1 MMKKLSLTLLILFL
15 CQTYSLSA
23 EYNFDTAISYA
34 KSNKEAKKVNVFDE
48 ASDNIDNS
56 LNKLDNS
63 LDKTTEIIKK
73 KSDKIKQK
81 TKNLKEK
88 AAEKAEEIKEKTE
101 ESAASLKEK
110 IQEKIT
116 IEEEIEQAK
125 KQMDAEA
132 ESLEDIYKQ
141 ASQIKTADTQIF
153 DENNME
159 VLGKTFWGR
168 KPIHPIAK
176 YGYKGHLP
184 DIASEF
190 EYKKTKDEY
199 KCLIPTNPNATKKD
213 LIPAPRDNKAYV
225 DIVVKK
231 AGNSQYINDV
241 NDVIFILQKIIV
253 NIEDDVNVQR
263 FNAQVSGLLDNI
275 FYIQDK
281 YRNKPEA
288 NYVSYYKMLELANV
302 ARDTAILRTEAQA
315 YSKYLAYSG
324 EGAMYRPE
332 RIQKQMDYFLEEINK
347 TLVVLKA
354 VN

>member
-1 MMKKLSLTLLILFL
+1 MMKKLLPVIFIAIL
-15 CQTYSLSA
+15 CQSAALCA
-23 EYNFDTAISYA
+23 EYNSDNSISFA
-34 KSNKEAKKVNVFDE
+34 FKAKKTKTPVQTQVDKTIE
-48 ASDNIDNS
+48 KTDNKIDS
-56 LNKLDNS
+56 
-63 LDKTTEIIKK
+63 TTEIIKK
-73 KSDKIKQK
+73 KTDAIKEGS
-81 TKNLKEK
+81 KNLLDK
-88 AAEKAEEIKEKTE
+88 ASEKTNAVLDKVDE
-101 ESAASLKEK
+101 TM
-110 IQEKIT
+110 T

-125 KQMDAEA
+125 KDMDEEA
-132 ESLEDIYKQ
+132 ESLEDLYKK
-141 ASQIKTADTQIF
+141 AEQIKAPVNQIFEEDTQ
-153 DENNME
+153 DME

-168 KPIHPIAK
+168 KPIHPIGK
-176 YGYKGHLP
+176 YGYKGNLP
-184 DIASEF
+184 NIASEF

-199 KCLIPTNPNATKKD
+199 KCLIPTNQNATKKD

-225 DIVVKK
+225 DIVIKRS
-231 AGNSQYINDV
+231 GSTQYVNDV
-241 NDVIFILQKIIV
+241 NDVIFILQKLIV

-281 YRNKPEA
+281 YKDRPEA
-288 NYVSYYKMLELANV
+288 NYISFYKMLELANV

-332 RIQKQMDYFLEEINK
+332 RIQKQMDFFLEEINK

>member
-1 MMKKLSLTLLILFL
+1 MIKKILPVIFIVFL
-15 CQTYSLSA
+15 CQSIATCA
-23 EYNFDTAISYA
+23 EYNFDNTISFA
-34 KSNKEAKKVNVFDE
+34 LKSKKTKEIQQTKTDKA
-48 ASDNIDNS
+48 
-56 LNKLDNS
+56 LDNAVKKTNES
-63 LDKTTEIIKK
+63 IDSITEIIQKKTDVLKDKSKDLLDKT
-73 KSDKIKQK
+73 S
-81 TKNLKEK
+81 
-88 AAEKAEEIKEKTE
+88 EKTNAVLDKVDE
-101 ESAASLKEK
+101 TM
-110 IQEKIT
+110 T
-116 IEEEIEQAK
+116 IDEEIEQAK
-125 KQMDAEA
+125 KNMDEEA
-132 ESLEDIYKQ
+132 ESLQELYKQ
-141 ASQIKTADTQIF
+141 AEQIKAPVNQIFEEDTQ
-153 DENNME
+153 EME

-168 KPIHPIAK
+168 KPIHPIGK

-184 DIASEF
+184 NIASEF

-231 AGNSQYINDV
+231 GSSSQYVNDV
-241 NDVIFILQKIIV
+241 NDVIFILQKLIV
-253 NIEDDVNVQR
+253 NIEEDVNVQR

-281 YRNKPEA
+281 YKNKPEA
-288 NYVSYYKMLELANV
+288 NYVSFYKMLELANV

-332 RIQKQMDYFLEEINK
+332 RIQKQMDHLLEEINK
-347 TLVVLKA
+347 TLIVLKA